1 MLIIKILLGIG
12 IIFCSI
18 RIGIILSKKYKYRLE
33 ELDEFKNV
41 FNIIENK
48 IKYTYQPLETIFSE
62 IAEISS
68 FQVKSFFNY
77 VANNIKREGAESAWK
92 NGLQKTDLNIKK
104 EDKEILKE
112 FGTMLGKINK
122 EGQINQINFTNKLLD
137 RQVEKARIEREKNE
151 KMYQKLSLIFGVG
164 IVIILI

>member
-1 MLIIKILLGIG
+1 MLIIKLLLGIG

-48 IKYTYQPLETIFSE
+48 IKYTYQPLETIFFE

-68 FQVKSFFNY
+68 FQVKAFFNY

-104 EDKEILKE
+104 EDKEIIKE
-112 FGTMLGKINK
+112 FGIMLGKINK
-122 EGQINQINFTNKLLD
+122 EGQISQVNFTSKLLD

-151 KMYQKLSLIFGVG
+151 KMYQKLGLIFGIG